1 MIDSYTQE
9 YIRLINSVAL
19 TSADR
24 IRIADNLIKG
34 ACEKSIFTKKHA
46 AAAGIA
52 VVIAAGIFIPFMM
65 NRTK

>member
-52 VVIAAGIFIPFMM
+52 VVIAAGIFIPYMM